1 MNRLVGVFLF
11 TLFGFL
17 LWLYL
22 ASNHS
27 TPDDWWTV
35 KYISEIHTEDND
47 IKIIPHHFSISPIK
61 VFISSVAFILLG
73 TLLSI
78 IFIKRKLN

>member
-11 TLFGFL
+11 TLFSYL

-35 KYISEIHTEDND
+35 KYIRETHTEDND
-47 IKIIPHHFSISPIK
+47 IKVIPHHFSTSSIK
-61 VFISSVAFILLG
+61 VLIGSGVFILLG

-78 IFIKRKLN
+78 FVREKTKN

>member
-11 TLFGFL
+11 TLFSYL

-27 TPDDWWTV
+27 TSDDWWTV
-35 KYISEIHTEDND
+35 KYIKEIHKEDSD
-47 IKIIPHHFSISPIK
+47 IKMNPPNFSTSPIK
-61 VFISSVAFILLG
+61 ILIGSVIFILLG

-78 IFIKRKLN
+78 FVRKKQNN